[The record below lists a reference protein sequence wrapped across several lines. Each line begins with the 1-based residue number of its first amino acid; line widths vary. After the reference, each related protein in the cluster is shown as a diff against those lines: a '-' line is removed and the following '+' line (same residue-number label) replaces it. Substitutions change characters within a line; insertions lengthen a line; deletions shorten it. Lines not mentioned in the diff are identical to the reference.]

1 MGEEGNEEIRICGLR
16 DSIEWA
22 MEQQPFIDGVDLK
35 PKEVEKKT
43 PFVVNIEEDSKK
55 YRKEGFWYEGDIIEG
70 KIIFGKEVI
79 VPENDRVRLIALV
92 EGTGADLTKIEGPTD
107 LKQQAKGL
115 VDALGLDRANKLV
128 EEVVVELLD
137 APEGGVGDSISHED
151 VRMFLD
157 GYLNLKVRIENDWQ
171 KEAWYRMEAV
181 ISVTNKLMWI
191 LAADNEEKARSRQ
204 NTPGTLKY
212 LRERVLRGY
221 ERAGDSLPDGLERYV
236 NEEGEKEAI
245 SHLPKG
251 GMGVILEHLTRK

>member
-1 MGEEGNEEIRICGLR
+1 
-16 DSIEWA
+16 
-22 MEQQPFIDGVDLK
+22 METSPFLSEDALK
-35 PKEVEKKT
+35 PKEVKEET

-55 YRKEGFWYEGDIIEG
+55 YRKEGFWYEGDVIDG
-70 KIIFGKEVI
+70 KIIAGKEVI
-79 VPENDRVRLIALV
+79 LPEEDRLRLKALV

-137 APEGGVGDSISHED
+137 APEGNVDNSISHED
-151 VRMFLD
+151 VRIFLE
-157 GYLNLKVRIENDWQ
+157 GYLNSKVRIEKDWQ
-171 KEAWYRMEAV
+171 REAWYRMEAV

-191 LAADNEEKARSRQ
+191 LAAEDEQEAIRRQ
-204 NTPGTLKY
+204 NTPGILKY

-221 ERAGDSLPDGLERYV
+221 ENAGDSLPNGLERYV
-236 NEEGEKEAI
+236 KEEGEKKEI

-251 GMGVILEHLTRK
+251 GVGVILEHLTRK